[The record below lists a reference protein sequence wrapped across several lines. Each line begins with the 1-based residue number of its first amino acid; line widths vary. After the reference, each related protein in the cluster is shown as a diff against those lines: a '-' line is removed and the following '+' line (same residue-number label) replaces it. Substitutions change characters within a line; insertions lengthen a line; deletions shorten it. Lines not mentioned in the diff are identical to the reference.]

1 MRYDLHDRSLQIF
14 MTDKHLEPRVTV
26 DLPVRAWGMSADG
39 RPFSQHA
46 RAQNISSDGA
56 LLSGIECEL
65 KVGDVIGIQ
74 CEDKK
79 ARCTVEWVM
88 NTGAI
93 KKNQVGVKLL
103 ADQECPWKAYLP
115 IEGAQVVVPPSN
127 KRRFHRHKISLPIE
141 LRDERVRTPMRINAT
156 DVSGNGCYVESI
168 LPLPLGTLLR
178 VDFWLDSEH
187 LNISGVVRTC
197 DPGVGNG
204 IEFIGLPLEGKQRMQ
219 EYLNAIDP
227 QMGVSA
233 PKRKE

>member
-1 MRYDLHDRSLQIF
+1 MA
-14 MTDKHLEPRVTV
+14 DKQLEPRVTV
-26 DLPVRAWGMSADG
+26 DLPVRVWGMSAEG

-46 RAQNISSDGA
+46 RAQKISSEGA

-65 KVGDVIGIQ
+65 KVGDVIGVQ
-74 CEDKK
+74 CDDKK
-79 ARCTVEWVM
+79 TRCTVMWVM

-115 IEGAQVVVPPSN
+115 IEGAQLVVPPSN
-127 KRRFHRHKISLPIE
+127 RRRYSRHKISLPIE
-141 LRDERVRTPMRINAT
+141 LRDERVKVPMRINAT

-168 LPLPLGTLLR
+168 LPLPVGSMLR
-178 VDFWLDSEH
+178 VDFWLDSDH
-187 LNISGVVRTC
+187 INITAVVRTC

-204 IEFIGLPLEGKQRMQ
+204 IEFIGLPVDGKQKMQ
-219 EYLNAIDP
+219 AYLDAIDP

-233 PKRKE
+233 PKPKP